1 MSIQVSRQGSKV
13 VVRQTQEVEET
24 LSINDLHAHI
34 EQCKRHEE
42 MYRAKADEWAAK
54 RVRYQQIL
62 YETLGEELGQKDESE
77 AGTPS
82 DV

>member
-13 VVRQTQEVEET
+13 VVRQTQEVEAT

-34 EQCKRHEE
+34 EQCKRHED

-54 RVRYQQIL
+54 RTRYQQIL
-62 YETLGEELGQKDESE
+62 YEALGEELGQKGGSE

>member
-1 MSIQVSRQGSKV
+1 MNMQISRRGSKV

-62 YETLGEELGQKDESE
+62 YDALGEELGQKDESE
-77 AGTPS
+77 EC
-82 DV
+82 

>member
-1 MSIQVSRQGSKV
+1 MNMQISRQGSKV

-34 EQCKRHEE
+34 EQCKRSEDA
-42 MYRAKADEWAAK
+42 YRAKADEWAAK

-62 YETLGEELGQKDESE
+62 YEALGEELGQKDESE